1 MYCPASS
8 VPYATAEAELKG
20 VYKRY
25 CGLDRTGSLVLNEK
39 LEVGQKCSSLQ
50 HWIHQW
56 TNGNVLFSRLE
67 GKLKKIYPKQ
77 MIMHV
82 FALVLVQML
91 TLILLFFAGVDTIL
105 TNIGIAI
112 RSKGWVL

>member
-8 VPYATAEAELKG
+8 VPYATVEAELKG

-67 GKLKKIYPKQ
+67 GKLEKIYPCLRTS
-77 MIMHV
+77 
-82 FALVLVQML
+82 FSSNAD
-91 TLILLFFAGVDTIL
+91 FDTIFFC
-105 TNIGIAI
+105 
-112 RSKGWVL
+112 RS

>member
-8 VPYATAEAELKG
+8 VPYATVEAELKG

-67 GKLKKIYPKQ
+67 GKLEKIYPKTNDSSCLRPG
-77 MIMHV
+77 
-82 FALVLVQML
+82 FSSNAD
-91 TLILLFFAGVDTIL
+91 FDTIVFL
-105 TNIGIAI
+105 QELIQY
-112 RSKGWVL
+112 